1 MDYPQE
7 AQLVEAGEM
16 NENHHYSQAT
26 WEWRCWSP
34 KDPLLRK
41 GKFMEN
47 IAKSEDSSDF
57 QGRRNKESAE
67 EVGRQLKVEQ
77 YKGLGCLLF
86 YWAH

>member
-34 KDPLLRK
+34 KDPLLKK

-47 IAKSEDSSDF
+47 IAKSRG
-57 QGRRNKESAE
+57 Q
-67 EVGRQLKVEQ
+67 
-77 YKGLGCLLF
+77 
-86 YWAH
+86 